1 MARSL
6 ALAMADT
13 HLSAGFDV
21 IVPQYLGR
29 LGFIDELS
37 GAAHRAGA
45 RFVETALWLD
55 RDRAIA
61 AFADRRATPS
71 TQAHHD
77 AAALVDRSEQTD
89 PVGEMF
95 DAFVRVVEQRPAT
108 RRVDVVPG
116 DVEQTFRNFAASLED
131 RSLPVNP
138 SRVGSGGDRSVG
150 GPT

>member
-6 ALAMADT
+6 ALAMADA

-29 LGFIDELS
+29 VGFIDELAD
-37 GAAHRAGA
+37 AADRAGA

-55 RDRAIA
+55 RDSAIA
-61 AFADRRATPS
+61 AFADRRAAPS

-77 AAALVDRSEQTD
+77 AAALVDRSEQAD

-108 RRVDVVPG
+108 RRVNVVPG
-116 DVEQTFRNFAASLED
+116 DVEQTFRNFAGSLDD

-138 SRVGSGGDRSVG
+138 SRVGSAGAPSVG